1 MRTQLGSRKVQG
13 IDYAYTLQGWIKGT
27 NSQTLQSNRD
37 IGKDGLTTHSTV
49 AKDVFGYTLSY
60 FASDY
65 KAIDNSVISQNDNFI
80 AQSTALDALSPDLWN
95 GNIKNSVTALSKF
108 DICHDPC
115 IPIELKNA
123 TTNAVVYSNCIPPNA
138 NFNETITIGCASVQ
152 ITYTTGDTHVI
163 IASTENGST
172 VNYTITHTGGTATIA
187 TTTPALSCTTA
198 QFVLGHN
205 DGNKANIYWDD
216 YDGTIATATLPI
228 TSTNTLNKIMNNCPV
243 TASAKWDPQPTTTI
257 ELASHYGSNTGSSA
271 SLLAQYPWV
280 SFNIPATP
288 GGGWTPPITGLVKIH
303 LDHVSASGFDFLI
316 NEAGTPLSATVVAG
330 SGTTYVTGSSFGM
343 FLEHVSSSK
352 VVNCYMNLGG
362 TDYKVATYS
371 ISAGSVGFAAD
382 LDISNC
388 TVTDLVNI
396 ELIDVTTSSYVFEFY
411 ENGSTLVN
419 ISVPKNLPS
428 TNSYFEKCGSY
439 TLDFTYNSTL
449 SGFDIVVQSSGGGT
463 QTMVEAFLPIN
474 KANITLP
481 TNGCF
486 NIIATIPSNNSAT
499 PITPLPMA
507 AVYNYDQLNRI
518 KSADYTQ
525 DINLSTNQWTATGTM
540 ASYHND
546 YTYDAN
552 GNILTLNR
560 KGIACKNLEM
570 DKLHYNYYSNTNQ
583 LKYVWD
589 EVADGNYSND
599 IDDQTSQFNTSGYNY
614 KYDEIGNLIEDKK
627 EGITSIQWNVYGKIQ
642 SVTKNTGLRLEFEY
656 DPTGNRV
663 VKRKLNLVSNTYVL
677 QSTEFYVR
685 DASGNVMAN
694 YTYTVAESA
703 LTWTE
708 SPIYGSSRI
717 GVYRPNKT
725 ITDNINIDPCCFA
738 YVRGERNY
746 ELTNHLGNVQAVIT
760 DKKIQVCSS
769 GTVYFEA
776 DILTETDYYPFGM
789 VMPERSY
796 MSSEYR
802 YGYNQ
807 QEGDL
812 EIGGDF
818 SSYRFR
824 IYNSRLARFYS
835 IDPASARIPYNS
847 PYNFAENKPIQ
858 GREFEG
864 LWVILISA
872 EKTSGA
878 IYQGTA
884 GGGIAFSS
892 SGQICLF
899 VTAGYGWV
907 SNIGTGISST
917 ILLFPTM
924 NNVFDA
930 AGSGTAIS
938 VSGGEGASGGIVVA
952 SSGNYFGY
960 GLTGGISYSVL
971 PGQISYMT
979 SITKMYPL
987 NTPAE
992 IAAKLKSIPGMMQ
1005 TLEKSKVFLNSQIT
1019 EKSVLLNSIVNKI
1032 DNNRSKIN
1040 EVNYDIGILKTEIEA
1055 ENNNKSPDNQKL
1067 IGLRSQMSEKEST
1080 LSELQSEQNNLNTQR
1095 QETNKLLNDLG
1106 NTINQIEQI
1115 ITKANEL

>member
-1 MRTQLGSRKVQG
+1 
-13 IDYAYTLQGWIKGT
+13 
-27 NSQTLQSNRD
+27 
-37 IGKDGLTTHSTV
+37 
-49 AKDVFGYTLSY
+49 
-60 FASDY
+60 
-65 KAIDNSVISQNDNFI
+65 
-80 AQSTALDALSPDLWN
+80 
-95 GNIKNSVTALSKF
+95 
-108 DICHDPC
+108 
-115 IPIELKNA
+115 
-123 TTNAVVYSNCIPPNA
+123 
-138 NFNETITIGCASVQ
+138 
-152 ITYTTGDTHVI
+152 
-163 IASTENGST
+163 
-172 VNYTITHTGGTATIA
+172 
-187 TTTPALSCTTA
+187 
-198 QFVLGHN
+198 
-205 DGNKANIYWDD
+205 
-216 YDGTIATATLPI
+216 
-228 TSTNTLNKIMNNCPV
+228 
-243 TASAKWDPQPTTTI
+243 
-257 ELASHYGSNTGSSA
+257 
-271 SLLAQYPWV
+271 
-280 SFNIPATP
+280 
-288 GGGWTPPITGLVKIH
+288 
-303 LDHVSASGFDFLI
+303 
-316 NEAGTPLSATVVAG
+316 
-330 SGTTYVTGSSFGM
+330 
-343 FLEHVSSSK
+343 
-352 VVNCYMNLGG
+352 
-362 TDYKVATYS
+362 
-371 ISAGSVGFAAD
+371 
-382 LDISNC
+382 
-388 TVTDLVNI
+388 
-396 ELIDVTTSSYVFEFY
+396 
-411 ENGSTLVN
+411 
-419 ISVPKNLPS
+419 
-428 TNSYFEKCGSY
+428 
-439 TLDFTYNSTL
+439 
-449 SGFDIVVQSSGGGT
+449 
-463 QTMVEAFLPIN
+463 
-474 KANITLP
+474 
-481 TNGCF
+481 
-486 NIIATIPSNNSAT
+486 
-499 PITPLPMA
+499 
-507 AVYNYDQLNRI
+507 
-518 KSADYTQ
+518 
-525 DINLSTNQWTATGTM
+525 
-540 ASYHND
+540 
-546 YTYDAN
+546 
-552 GNILTLNR
+552 
-560 KGIACKNLEM
+560 
-570 DKLHYNYYSNTNQ
+570 
-583 LKYVWD
+583 
-589 EVADGNYSND
+589 
-599 IDDQTSQFNTSGYNY
+599 
-614 KYDEIGNLIEDKK
+614 
-627 EGITSIQWNVYGKIQ
+627 
-642 SVTKNTGLRLEFEY
+642 
-656 DPTGNRV
+656 
-663 VKRKLNLVSNTYVL
+663 
-677 QSTEFYVR
+677 
-685 DASGNVMAN
+685 
-694 YTYTVAESA
+694 
-703 LTWTE
+703 
-708 SPIYGSSRI
+708 
-717 GVYRPNKT
+717 
-725 ITDNINIDPCCFA
+725 
-738 YVRGERNY
+738 
-746 ELTNHLGNVQAVIT
+746 
-760 DKKIQVCSS
+760 
-769 GTVYFEA
+769 
-776 DILTETDYYPFGM
+776 
-789 VMPERSY
+789 MPERSY